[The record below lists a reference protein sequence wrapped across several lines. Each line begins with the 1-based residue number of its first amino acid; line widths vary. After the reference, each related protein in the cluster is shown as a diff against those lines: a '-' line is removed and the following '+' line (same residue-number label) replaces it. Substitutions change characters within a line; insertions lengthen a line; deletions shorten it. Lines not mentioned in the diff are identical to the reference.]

1 MLTTSSSFD
10 QLVTQRMGDPRPL
23 EKRFVRGWSLAYQPQ
38 RSSVDMLKSCSE
50 RLSQPLLPHSE
61 LFPGSQSTRTED
73 SNVMIEYLQS
83 TLRLPS
89 VLPKRDV
96 LSFLMSVRQLVEE
109 EQLTAARKLLDAAP
123 IHIQSDAQVAR
134 LRFLLA
140 PPIVSRIAKCDSD
153 RRREYEW
160 LQTEGSKYR
169 GQWIAVRGNELLASA
184 ANLRDLRRMLVSIT
198 VTPPPLIH
206 RVD

>member
-1 MLTTSSSFD
+1 
-10 QLVTQRMGDPRPL
+10 
-23 EKRFVRGWSLAYQPQ
+23 
-38 RSSVDMLKSCSE
+38 
-50 RLSQPLLPHSE
+50 
-61 LFPGSQSTRTED
+61 
-73 SNVMIEYLQS
+73 MIEYLQS

>member
-1 MLTTSSSFD
+1 
-10 QLVTQRMGDPRPL
+10 
-23 EKRFVRGWSLAYQPQ
+23 
-38 RSSVDMLKSCSE
+38 
-50 RLSQPLLPHSE
+50 
-61 LFPGSQSTRTED
+61 
-73 SNVMIEYLQS
+73 
-83 TLRLPS
+83 
-89 VLPKRDV
+89 
-96 LSFLMSVRQLVEE
+96 MSVRQLVEE